1 MKILTKLKTTKKM
14 AKIKMNFYKKKNL
27 KVCIKTKQ
35 KNVDTAMNKRGVNI
49 IGLNMK
55 KNIIKKNGKMINKN
69 FKIYKNDI

>member
-35 KNVDTAMNKRGVNI
+35 KNVDTAMNKRGVKI

>member
-55 KNIIKKNGKMINKN
+55 KNIIKKNGKIINKN